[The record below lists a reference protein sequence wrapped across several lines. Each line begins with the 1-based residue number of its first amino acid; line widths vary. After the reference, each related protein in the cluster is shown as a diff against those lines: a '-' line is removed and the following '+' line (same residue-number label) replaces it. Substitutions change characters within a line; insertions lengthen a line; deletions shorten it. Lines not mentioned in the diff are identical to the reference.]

1 MNQALLEYNQ
11 AESEYQMAFQT
22 WSADQSDENAEAL
35 SVSEQLRSES
45 QIGYQEA
52 KSAYEDCKTQKRQH
66 RCYPITQEKVQQLC
80 RMGQQEQ
87 IFRLIP
93 RTVQL

>member
-1 MNQALLEYNQ
+1 MRIVRHRN
-11 AESEYQMAFQT
+11 
-22 WSADQSDENAEAL
+22 
-35 SVSEQLRSES
+35 
-45 QIGYQEA
+45 
-52 KSAYEDCKTQKRQH
+52 RQH